1 LAGTTRADERCVA
14 LEDESS
20 NSIGAEMTHRWLWMV
35 LPLILATTTV
45 QGAELGDLIPPFTP
59 PSLEELEKQV
69 KWVPREVVD
78 SLKLLKEKQASEKPA
93 GTVAQALAARN
104 TSPQINRAILST
116 LGRLP
121 AKDSDVDWDAEWKR
135 HINFDVKS
143 TNPILFSSVSEADV
157 NGYTAF
163 GLFSFDWLMR
173 PFAASE
179 SVVSWHSS
187 EDHLYDKVILR
198 DDLTWSDG
206 TPITAHDVEF
216 SFKLI
221 MTESVPVPAQRS
233 GTDKL
238 KYVKAYDD
246 RTVVFFHKESLATN
260 DWNVNFSVIPKH
272 IYEKTWAA
280 DPTLA
285 TSAEHIKYEKS
296 PISGGAYEVTS
307 RTIGNEILLTRRESY
322 YMVNGKQVRDK
333 PYFKTIR
340 FRVIQEPGVA
350 LLGLKGG
357 EVDDLILTPQQWRT
371 QTVDDDFYKTCT
383 KAYDT
388 EWVSFHFVWNCANP
402 MFADKRT
409 RWALTYAFD
418 HDEMLRKLRYGLD
431 PPANGIF
438 HPASPWAPPGKTAYI
453 KRDLDKAEKLL
464 DESGWKDTDGDG
476 IRDKVVDGK
485 KIKFDFGVLVANRQ
499 DRIDICSLLK
509 QNLKEVGIEV
519 TVRPLDFAVLQQKL
533 LEKSFEGAFGGW
545 GTGTDPDTSDNIWGS
560 KQERNYG
567 SYSNPEVDRL
577 FAAGRKEFD
586 KEKRRQIYQKIHT
599 LIAEDQPYT
608 WLFYQNSYYGFRK
621 ELRGYMFSPRGPYH
635 YGPGSGSIWKP
646 TLQ

>member
-1 LAGTTRADERCVA
+1 
-14 LEDESS
+14 
-20 NSIGAEMTHRWLWMV
+20 MMHRWFSIIAV
-35 LPLILATTTV
+35 LCLVAPV
-45 QGAELGDLIPPFTP
+45 SGADLGNLVKPFTP
-59 PSLEELEKQV
+59 PALEELEKSV
-69 KWVPREVVD
+69 KWVPRDVID
-78 SLKLLKEKQASEKPA
+78 SLKLRMEKQAKEKPA
-93 GTVAQALAARN
+93 GTLAQALSARN
-104 TSPQINRAILST
+104 TSPQINRAILSV

-121 AKDSDVDWDAEWKR
+121 EKETEVNWDAEWKR
-135 HINFDVKS
+135 HIFFDVKS
-143 TNPILFSSVSEADV
+143 TNPVLFSSVSENDV
-157 NGYTAF
+157 NGFTSF
-163 GLFSFDWLMR
+163 GLFSFDWQMR
-173 PFAASE
+173 PFAASD
-179 SVVSWHSS
+179 SVKSWHSS
-187 EDHLYDKVILR
+187 EDHLYDKVVIR

-221 MTESVPVPAQRS
+221 MTESVPVPAVRS

-246 RTVVFFHKESLATN
+246 HTLIYFHEASLATN
-260 DWNVNFSVIPKH
+260 DWNVNFPVLPKH
-272 IYEKTWAA
+272 IYENSWAE

-285 TSAEHIKYEKS
+285 TSQHHIKYEKN
-296 PISGGAYEVTS
+296 PISGGPYEITS
-307 RTIGNEILLTRRESY
+307 RTIGQEILLTRREEY
-322 YMVNGKQVRDK
+322 YMHNGKQVRDK

-350 LLGLKGG
+350 LLGIKGG
-357 EVDDLILTPQQWRT
+357 EIDELQLTPQQWRT
-371 QTVDDDFYKTCT
+371 QTIDDDFYKDCT

-409 RWALTYAFD
+409 RWAMTYAFD

-438 HPASPWAPPGKTAYI
+438 HPASPYFPPGTPVFP

-464 DESGWKDTDGDG
+464 DESGWKDSDGDG
-476 IRDKVVDGK
+476 IRDKTVDGR

-499 DRIDICSLLK
+499 DRIDIASLLK

-519 TVRPLDFAVLQQKL
+519 TVRPLDFAVLQQKMF
-533 LEKSFEGAFGGW
+533 EHSFEAAFAGW
-545 GTGTDPDTSDNIWGS
+545 GTGTDPDTSENIWGTDHD
-560 KQERNYG
+560 RNYG
-567 SYSNPEVDRL
+567 FYSNKQVDEL

-586 KEKRRQIYQKIHT
+586 KEKRIAIYQKIHT

-608 WLFYQNSYYGFRK
+608 WLFYQNAYYAFRK
-621 ELRGYMFSPRGPYH
+621 DLRGYMFSPRGPYH
-635 YGPGSGSIWKP
+635 YGPGSSAYWKP
-646 TLQ
+646 AVP

>member
-1 LAGTTRADERCVA
+1 MLKRWIWIIPA
-14 LEDESS
+14 LWLTSF
-20 NSIGAEMTHRWLWMV
+20 AMT
-35 LPLILATTTV
+35 PSA
-45 QGAELGDLIPPFTP
+45 QGAELGDLIAPFTP
-59 PSLEELEKQV
+59 PPLEELEKSV
-69 KWVPREVVD
+69 KWVKRDVVD
-78 SLKLLKEKQASEKPA
+78 SLKLLREKQAGEKPA
-93 GTVAQALAARN
+93 GTLAQALSAKN
-104 TSPQINRAILST
+104 TSPQINRAILSV

-121 AKDSDVDWDAEWKR
+121 AKDSEVNWDAEWRR

-157 NGYTAF
+157 FGFTSF

-173 PFAASE
+173 PFAASD
-179 SVVSWHSS
+179 SVASWQSS
-187 EDHLYDKVILR
+187 EDHLYDKVVMR

-216 SFKLI
+216 SFRLI

-246 RTVVFFHKESLATN
+246 HTLVYFHKESLATN

-285 TSAEHIKYEKS
+285 SSAEHIKYERN
-296 PISGGAYEVTS
+296 PISGGAYEFTS
-307 RTIGNEILLTRRESY
+307 RTIGQEILLTRREDY
-322 YMVNGKQVRDK
+322 YMHDGKQVRDK

-340 FRVIQEPGVA
+340 FRIIQEPGVA

-357 EVDDLILTPQQWRT
+357 EIDDLILTPQQWRT
-371 QTVDDDFYKTCT
+371 QTIDDDFYKNCT
-383 KAYDT
+383 KVYDT

-409 RWALTYAFD
+409 RWAMTYAFD
-418 HDEMLRKLRYGLD
+418 HEEMLKKLRYNLD

-438 HPASPWAPPGKTAYI
+438 HPASPWAPPGKATYI
-453 KRDLDKAEKLL
+453 KRDLDQAEKLL
-464 DESGWKDTDGDG
+464 DESGWKDSDGDG

-485 KIKFDFGVLVANRQ
+485 KISFDFGILVANRQ

-519 TVRPLDFAVLQQKL
+519 TVRPLDFAVLQQKTQDH
-533 LEKSFEGAFGGW
+533 SFEAAFGGW
-545 GTGTDPDTSDNIWGS
+545 GTGTDPDTSENIWGT
-560 KQERNYG
+560 KQDRNYG
-567 SYSNPEVDRL
+567 SYSNLEVDRL

-586 KEKRRQIYQKIHT
+586 LEKRKQIYQKIHT

-608 WLFYQNSYYGFRK
+608 WLFYQNAYYGFRK
-621 ELRGYMFSPRGPYH
+621 DMRGYLFSPRGPFH

>member
-1 LAGTTRADERCVA
+1 ML
-14 LEDESS
+14 
-20 NSIGAEMTHRWLWMV
+20 HRWLWIV
-35 LPLILATTTV
+35 PALLLTASAPA
-45 QGAELGDLIPPFTP
+45 AELGNLIKPFTP
-59 PSLEELEKQV
+59 PPLEELEKSV
-69 KWVPREVVD
+69 KWVPRPVVD
-78 SLKLLKEKQASEKPA
+78 SLKLLKEKQADEKPA
-93 GTVAQALAARN
+93 GALAQALSAKN
-104 TSPQINRAILST
+104 TSPQVNRAILSV

-121 AKDSDVDWDAEWKR
+121 AKDADVNWDAEWRR

-143 TNPILFSSVSEADV
+143 TNPVLFSSVSEADV
-157 NGYTAF
+157 FGFTSF

-173 PFAASE
+173 PFAASD
-179 SVVSWHSS
+179 SVVSWQSS
-187 EDHLYDKVILR
+187 EDRLYDKVILR

-206 TPITAHDVEF
+206 QPITAHDVEF

-246 RTVVFFHKESLATN
+246 HTVVFFHLESLATN

-285 TSAEHIKYEKS
+285 SSAEHIKYERN
-296 PISGGAYEVTS
+296 PISGGAYEFTS
-307 RTIGNEILLTRRESY
+307 RTIGQEILLTRREDY
-322 YMVNGKQVRDK
+322 YMHNGKQVRDK

-357 EVDDLILTPQQWRT
+357 EIDEMILTPQQWRT
-371 QTVDDDFYKTCT
+371 QTIDDDFYKDCT
-383 KAYDT
+383 KVYDT

-418 HDEMLRKLRYGLD
+418 HEEMLRKLRYSLD

-438 HPASPWAPPGKTAYI
+438 HPASPWAPPGKPTYI

-464 DESGWKDTDGDG
+464 DESGWKDSDGDG

-485 KIKFDFGVLVANRQ
+485 KIKFDFGILVANRQ

-519 TVRPLDFAVLQQKL
+519 TVRPLDFAVLQQK
-533 LEKSFEGAFGGW
+533 EQDKNFEAAFGGW
-545 GTGTDPDTSDNIWGS
+545 GTGTDPDTSENIWGS
-560 KQERNYG
+560 KQDRNYG

-586 KEKRRQIYQKIHT
+586 LEKRRLIYQKIHT
-599 LIAEDQPYT
+599 LITEDQPYT
-608 WLFYQNSYYGFRK
+608 FLFYQNSYYGFRK
-621 ELRGYMFSPRGPYH
+621 DLRGYMFSPRGPYH

>member
-1 LAGTTRADERCVA
+1 MILYLLLASAAR
-14 LEDESS
+14 
-20 NSIGAEMTHRWLWMV
+20 
-35 LPLILATTTV
+35 
-45 QGAELGDLIPPFTP
+45 GAELGDLVEPFTP
-59 PSLEELEKQV
+59 PSLDELERKV

-78 SLKLLKEKQASEKPA
+78 SLKLLREKQAGEKPA
-93 GTVAQALAARN
+93 GTVAQALAAKN

-121 AKDSDVDWDAEWKR
+121 AKDSDVNWDAEWKR

-157 NGYTAF
+157 NGYTSF

-179 SVVSWHSS
+179 SVVSWQSS
-187 EDHLYDKVILR
+187 EDHLYDKVVLR

-206 TPITAHDVEF
+206 QPITAHDVEF

-221 MTESVPVPAQRS
+221 MTDSVPVPAQRS

-285 TSAEHIKYEKS
+285 TSAEHIKYEKN
-296 PISGGAYEVTS
+296 PISGGPYVITS
-307 RTIGNEILLTRRESY
+307 RTIGSEILLTRREDY
-322 YMVNGKQVRDK
+322 YLVNGKQVRDK

-340 FRVIQEPGVA
+340 FRIIQEPGVA

-371 QTVDDDFYKTCT
+371 QTIDDDFYKSCT
-383 KAYDT
+383 KVYDT

-409 RWALTYAFD
+409 RWAMTYAFD

-438 HPASPWAPPGKTAYI
+438 HPASPWAPSGKPTYI
-453 KRDLDKAEKLL
+453 KRDLDKAEELL
-464 DESGWKDTDGDG
+464 DASGWKDSDGDG

-485 KIKFDFGVLVANRQ
+485 KIKFDFDILVASRQ

-519 TVRPLDFAVLQQKL
+519 TVRPLDFAVLQQKTQD
-533 LEKSFEGAFGGW
+533 KNFEAAFGGW
-545 GTGTDPDTSDNIWGS
+545 GTGTDPDTSENIWGS
-560 KQERNYG
+560 KQDRNYG

-586 KEKRRQIYQKIHT
+586 LEKRRLIYQKIHT

-621 ELRGYMFSPRGPYH
+621 DLRGYMFSPRGPYH

-646 TLQ
+646 ALQ

>member
-1 LAGTTRADERCVA
+1 ML
-14 LEDESS
+14 
-20 NSIGAEMTHRWLWMV
+20 HRWLWIAPA
-35 LPLILATTTV
+35 LLLTASAP
-45 QGAELGDLIPPFTP
+45 GAELGNLIKPFTP
-59 PSLEELEKQV
+59 PPLEELEKSV
-69 KWVPREVVD
+69 KWKPRPVVD
-78 SLKLLKEKQASEKPA
+78 SLKLLKEKQAEEKPG
-93 GTVAQALAARN
+93 GTLAQALSAKN
-104 TSPQINRAILST
+104 TSPQVNRAILSV

-121 AKDSDVDWDAEWKR
+121 AKDADVNWDAEWRR

-143 TNPILFSSVSEADV
+143 TNPVLFSSVSEADV
-157 NGYTAF
+157 FGFTSF

-173 PFAASE
+173 PFAASD

-187 EDHLYDKVILR
+187 DDRLYDKVVLR

-206 TPITAHDVEF
+206 QPITAHDVEF

-246 RTVVFFHKESLATN
+246 RTVVFFHQDSLATN

-280 DPTLA
+280 DPTLGS
-285 TSAEHIKYEKS
+285 SAEHIKYERN
-296 PISGGAYEVTS
+296 PISGGAYEFTS
-307 RTIGNEILLTRRESY
+307 RTIGQEILLTRREDY
-322 YMVNGKQVRDK
+322 YMHNGKQVRDK

-350 LLGLKGG
+350 ILGLKGG
-357 EVDDLILTPQQWRT
+357 EIDEMILTPQQWRT
-371 QTVDDDFYKTCT
+371 QTIDDDFYKDCT
-383 KAYDT
+383 KVYDT

-418 HDEMLRKLRYGLD
+418 HDEMLRKLRYSLD

-438 HPASPWAPPGKTAYI
+438 HPASPWAPPGKPTYI

-464 DESGWKDTDGDG
+464 DESGWKDSDGDG

-485 KIKFDFGVLVANRQ
+485 KIKFDFGILVANRQ

-519 TVRPLDFAVLQQKL
+519 TVRPLDFAVLQQKTQD
-533 LEKSFEGAFGGW
+533 KNFEAAFGGW
-545 GTGTDPDTSDNIWGS
+545 GTGTDPDTSENIWGS

-577 FAAGRKEFD
+577 FVAGRKEFD
-586 KEKRRQIYQKIHT
+586 FEKRRLIYQKLAT
-599 LIAEDQPYT
+599 LITEDQPYT
-608 WLFYQNSYYGFRK
+608 FLFYQNSYYGFRK
-621 ELRGYMFSPRGPYH
+621 DMRGYMFSPRGPYH

-646 TLQ
+646 ALQ

>member
-1 LAGTTRADERCVA
+1 MLHRFSWIIPILLIAAP
-14 LEDESS
+14 
-20 NSIGAEMTHRWLWMV
+20 GA
-35 LPLILATTTV
+35 
-45 QGAELGDLIPPFTP
+45 GAELGNLVKPFNPPP
-59 PSLEELEKQV
+59 LAELEKSV
-69 KWVPREVVD
+69 KWVPRDVVD
-78 SLKLLKEKQASEKPA
+78 SLKLRKEKESKEKPA
-93 GTVAQALAARN
+93 GTLAQALSARN
-104 TSPQINRAILST
+104 TSPAINRAILSV

-121 AKDSDVDWDAEWKR
+121 NKDSDVNWDAEWKR
-135 HINFDVKS
+135 HIFFDVKS
-143 TNPILFSSVSEADV
+143 TNPVLFSSVSENDV
-157 NGYTAF
+157 NGFTAY

-173 PFAASE
+173 PFAASD
-179 SVVSWHSS
+179 SVKSWHSS
-187 EDHLYDKVILR
+187 EDHMYDKVVLR

-221 MTESVPVPAQRS
+221 MTDAVPVPAVRS

-246 RTVVFFHKESLATN
+246 YTVVFFHQESMATN
-260 DWNVNFSVIPKH
+260 DWNVNFPVIPKH
-272 IYEKTWAA
+272 IYEKSWAE

-285 TSAEHIKYEKS
+285 TSQYHINFEKNPVCGGPYE
-296 PISGGAYEVTS
+296 ITS
-307 RTIGNEILLTRRESY
+307 RTIGQEILLTRRESY
-322 YMVNGKQVRDK
+322 YMHNGKQVRDK

-350 LLGLKGG
+350 LLGIKGG
-357 EVDDLILTPQQWRT
+357 EIDELQLTPQQWRT
-371 QTVDDDFYKTCT
+371 QTTDDDFYKNCT
-383 KAYDT
+383 KVYDT
-388 EWVSFHFVWNCANP
+388 EWVSFHFVWNCSNP

-409 RWALTYAFD
+409 RWAMTYAFD

-438 HPASPWAPPGKTAYI
+438 HPASPYFPPGKPTYI

-464 DESGWKDTDGDG
+464 DESGWKDSDGDG

-533 LEKSFEGAFGGW
+533 FEHSFEAAFGGW
-545 GTGTDPDTSDNIWGS
+545 GTGTDPDTSENIWGS
-560 KQERNYG
+560 NQDRNYG
-567 SYSNPEVDRL
+567 HYSNPEVDRL

-586 KEKRRQIYQKIHT
+586 KEKRRAIYQKVHT

-621 ELRGYMFSPRGPYH
+621 DLRGYMFSPRGPYH
-635 YGPGSGSIWKP
+635 YGPGSSAFWKP
-646 TLQ
+646 ALE